1 MQVITTQ
8 KGSYDIIVVGGGIAG
23 VSSALSAVRQGKKVL
38 LIEKHINLGGLATIG
53 LISWFEP
60 LCDGNYRQMIG
71 GIGQELLQLAI
82 SCGYD
87 NLPKHWGGTSGN
99 EQSGERFSSFYSPT
113 FFSLVLD
120 KLLRDNG
127 VEILYDT
134 LATYPQMEGNICQGV
149 IVENM
154 DGRAFYGAKVVIDA
168 TGDATVAH
176 RAGIPT
182 RNHQNAQTLV
192 VHDVDKQ
199 KAMEFVETNNMTKLR
214 HWQWLKPSND
224 KLEEVNVQVVNE
236 YLARCKQTA
245 LHNYDGI
252 DKNLREIMS
261 LPQMPQIRVI
271 RTVVGDVTF
280 KGEQCDRDKAVTQSI
295 GSMGDFAHN
304 GYRFDIP
311 YGCIF
316 NSQFPNIL
324 FAGRIVSAVDNGI
337 GVLRVIPGCCVTGQA
352 AGVTASVMIDQ
363 STNFA
368 DSYPSVRKKLE
379 QDGVFFRI

>member
-99 EQSGERFSSFYSPT
+99 EQSSERFSSFYSPT

-214 HWQWLKPSND
+214 HWQWLKSSND

>member
-99 EQSGERFSSFYSPT
+99 EQSSERFSSFYSPT

-379 QDGVFFRI
+379 KDGVFFRI

>member
-149 IVENM
+149 I
-154 DGRAFYGAKVVIDA
+154 DA

-199 KAMEFVETNNMTKLR
+199 KAMEFVETNNLTKLR

-304 GYRFDIP
+304 GCRFDIP

>member
-23 VSSALSAVRQGKKVL
+23 VSSALTAVRQGKKVL

-99 EQSGERFSSFYSPT
+99 EQSSERFSSFYSPS

-127 VEILYDT
+127 VVIMYDT

-280 KGEQCDRDKAVTQSI
+280 KGEQCDRDKAVAQSI

-304 GYRFDIP
+304 DYRFDIP

>member
-71 GIGQELLQLAI
+71 GIGQELLELAI
-82 SCGYD
+82 GCGYD

-99 EQSGERFSSFYSPT
+99 EQSSERFSSFYSPT

-134 LATYPQMEGNICQGV
+134 LVTYPQMEGNLCKGI

-154 DGRAFYGAKVVIDA
+154 DGRSFYGAKVIIDA

-182 RNHQNAQTLV
+182 RTHQNTQTLV

-224 KLEEVNVQVVNE
+224 TLGEVNVQTENE
-236 YLARCKQTA
+236 YIARCKQTA
-245 LHNYDGI
+245 LQNYQGT

-280 KGEQCDRDKAVTQSI
+280 KGEQCDRDKAVAQSI

-304 GYRFDIP
+304 DYRFDIP

-352 AGVTASVMIDQ
+352 AGITASVMIDQ
-363 STNFA
+363 NTNFA
-368 DSYPSVRKKLE
+368 ESYPSVRKKLE

>member
-99 EQSGERFSSFYSPT
+99 EQSSERFSSFYSPT

>member
-1 MQVITTQ
+1 
-8 KGSYDIIVVGGGIAG
+8 G

-99 EQSGERFSSFYSPT
+99 EQSSERFSSFYSPT

>member
-1 MQVITTQ
+1 MQVTTTQ

-71 GIGQELLQLAI
+71 GIGQELLELAI
-82 SCGYD
+82 GCGYD

-99 EQSGERFSSFYSPT
+99 EQSSERFSSFYSPT

-134 LATYPQMEGNICQGV
+134 LVTYPQMEGNLCKGI

-154 DGRAFYGAKVVIDA
+154 DGRSFYGAKVIIDA

-182 RNHQNAQTLV
+182 RTHQNTQTLV

-224 KLEEVNVQVVNE
+224 TLGEVNVQTENE
-236 YLARCKQTA
+236 YIARCKQTA
-245 LHNYDGI
+245 LQNYQGT

-280 KGEQCDRDKAVTQSI
+280 KGEQCDRDKAVAQSI

-304 GYRFDIP
+304 DYRFDIP

-352 AGVTASVMIDQ
+352 AGITASVMIDQ
-363 STNFA
+363 NTNFA
-368 DSYPSVRKKLE
+368 ESYPSVRKKLE